1 MEDLGEALSRDPQ
14 YERLLQTSDYFC
26 CCSDFCS
33 KDCVWNRALAM
44 EEDHWAKKALKE
56 ESN

>member
-33 KDCVWNRALAM
+33 KDCV
-44 EEDHWAKKALKE
+44 
-56 ESN
+56 